1 LDVVASFGDLLL
13 ADSGGF
19 GPLGGA
25 RAALKIFLRKG
36 KNQGR

>member
-1 LDVVASFGDLLL
+1 LDVVASFGDLLSV
-13 ADSGGF
+13 DSGGF

-25 RAALKIFLRKG
+25 RSALNIFLRKG